1 MAEPAHGIRKDPLCP
16 CFFSCPDADA
26 GSQSLHASA
35 FLSTVQAI
43 SVTRSL
49 KSLLPLTTSVLALA
63 GCASLDARWPSA
75 HTPYAPDA
83 ALEARVEQILAGMSL
98 AQKVGQMTQPEIKH
112 ITPEQVARWCIGSVL
127 NGGGSW
133 PGNDKYANAA
143 AWLKL
148 AQAYHEASL
157 RCEAATPVPLLWGT
171 DAVHGHNN
179 VFGATIFPHNI
190 GLGATRDPALLRE
203 IGAATARAVRATG
216 IRWVFAPTLAVVQ
229 DDRWGRTYESYSED
243 PALVAQLGGAMVA
256 GLQGDLQSEGSVLAT
271 AKHFIGDGGTAK
283 GRDQGVTVV
292 DAQTLLRL
300 HGAGYYAAFAAGAQ
314 TVMASFNS
322 WTDAASGTE
331 HGKLHGSHE
340 LLTVRLKQQMGFDGF
355 VVSDWNGIGQVKGC
369 SNASCAQAINAGI
382 DMVMVPEEWQAF
394 IGNTVAQVQRGEI
407 AMSRIDDAVRR
418 IVRVKLRAG
427 LLDASAAPAASRHAG
442 KDEALQA
449 RELARRAVRESL
461 VLLKNER
468 GLLPLSR
475 SQRLLV
481 VGKSADSLENQS
493 GGWTL
498 SWQGTGSANQDFPA
512 GQSVLAA
519 LRETLGPERVRY
531 SADGRGVS
539 AADFDAVIAVIGETP
554 YAEGNGDIPPSGTL
568 QHTSRHPEDLA
579 VLRAAAALGKPVVTV
594 FLSGRP
600 LWVNDLL
607 NLSDAF
613 VAAWL
618 PGSEGGGVADLL
630 LRGADGRIAHEFRG
644 RLPFSWPREA
654 CQTPLNAGDG
664 QQPLFPLGFGLGV
677 AQAPVTLGR
686 LAETLPGGGC
696 EARTEVSIF
705 ARSAQ
710 PPYQLQV
717 TSPSQAFAPQTLGD
731 DLNATLQFPSG
742 SAPVLTISTVQLNTQ
757 QDAKLLRWQGP
768 ARLQAWA
775 AQKAALGAFPD
786 AALVFD
792 LQLHTPPRGAVTL
805 AMDKAV
811 LELAPLLRGMA
822 VGEKRRIAVPLACFA
837 ARGADLARVEIPF
850 ALVADAPFTA
860 AIAQIRVQAG
870 AATSPDAVACDRLS
884 SPSSSDSQP

>member
-1 MAEPAHGIRKDPLCP
+1 M
-16 CFFSCPDADA
+16 
-26 GSQSLHASA
+26 
-35 FLSTVQAI
+35 
-43 SVTRSL
+43 
-49 KSLLPLTTSVLALA
+49 
-63 GCASLDARWPSA
+63 
-75 HTPYAPDA
+75 
-83 ALEARVEQILAGMSL
+83 EARIARIVAGMSL
-98 AQKVGQMTQPEIKH
+98 AQKIGQMTQPEIKH
-112 ITPEQVARWCIGSVL
+112 ITPDEVRRYYIGSVL

-133 PGNDKYANAA
+133 PANNKYASAA
-143 AWLKL
+143 DWLSIS
-148 AQAYHEASL
+148 QAYYRASMSTDM
-157 RCEAATPVPLLWGT
+157 ATPIPVIWGT

-229 DDRWGRTYESYSED
+229 DDRWGRTYESYAED
-243 PALVAQLGGAMVA
+243 PALVAELGGAMVA
-256 GLQGDLQSEGSVLAT
+256 GLQGDLQGEGSVLAT

-283 GRDQGVTVV
+283 GRDQGVTTV
-292 DAQTLLRL
+292 DAQTLQRL
-300 HGAGYYAAFAAGAQ
+300 HAAGYYAAFAAGAQ

-355 VVSDWNGIGQVKGC
+355 VVSDWNGIGQIKGC

-382 DMVMVPEEWQAF
+382 DMVMVPEEWRAF
-394 IGNTVAQVQRGEI
+394 IANTVAQAQRGEI

-418 IVRVKLRAG
+418 ILRVKLRAG
-427 LLDASAAPAASRHAG
+427 LLDASAAPAASRFAG

-449 RELARRAVRESL
+449 RALARRAVRESL

-498 SWQGTGSANQDFPA
+498 SWQGTGNANKDFPA

-531 SADGRGVS
+531 SADGRGVNP
-539 AADFDAVIAVIGETP
+539 ADVDAVVAVIGEVP

-607 NLSDAF
+607 NRSDAF

-630 LRGADGRIAHEFRG
+630 LRGADGRVAHEFRG

-664 QQPLFPLGFGLGV
+664 QQPLFPLGYGLSA
-677 AQAPVTLGR
+677 AQAGKSPSPLSE
-686 LAETLPGGGC
+686 ALPAGGC
-696 EARTEVSIF
+696 EARSEVSIF
-705 ARSAQ
+705 ARTAQ
-710 PPYQLQV
+710 PPYELLV
-717 TSPSQAFAPQTLGD
+717 ASPTQAWPTRKLSD
-731 DLNATLQFPSG
+731 DLNATLAFPSE
-742 SAPVLTISTVQLNTQ
+742 AQPALTVSTVQLNTQ

-768 ARLQAWA
+768 ARLLAWA
-775 AQKAALGAFPD
+775 AQKAALGAFAD

-792 LQLHTPPRGAVTL
+792 LQLHAAPRGPVTL
-805 AMDKAV
+805 AMDQAA
-811 LELAPLLRGMA
+811 LELTPMLRGMA
-822 VGEKRRIAVPLACFA
+822 VGEKRRIAIPLACFA

-850 ALVADAPFTA
+850 ALGADAPFAA

-870 AATSPDAVACDRLS
+870 AASSPDAVDCARL
-884 SPSSSDSQP
+884 SPSSASQP